1 MTFKEFLTLL
11 EPDKDYKQSARS
23 DIADSIGLM
32 VIMALVMFVIFI

>member
-1 MTFKEFLTLL
+1 MTFKEWVALL
-11 EPDKDYKQSARS
+11 QPPKDYKQSAGS